1 MLPPKSQ
8 YQVQRTVVPTKYPGK
23 DQEDS
28 SGGPRITTK
37 GRTVRFRSVCEEF
50 DVKPSRES
58 SPVCE
63 VDRETL
69 PGKMLSRV
77 KLCFIQCFSHI
88 SFLVTLIPLYLM
100 QVKKLK

>member
-8 YQVQRTVVPTKYPGK
+8 YQVQRTIVPAKYAGK
-23 DQEDS
+23 DKE
-28 SGGPRITTK
+28 GRTTTK

-50 DVKPSRES
+50 DVTPSRES

-63 VDRETL
+63 TDREAL
-69 PGKMLSRV
+69 PGKMLNRV

-88 SFLVTLIPLYLM
+88 SL
-100 QVKKLK
+100 